1 MKLRT
6 LDSWYVRGPAS
17 STSPPFVLSHREAV
31 PSSGELPISIGPVDV
46 QPAFEEWVSLARQVV
61 RKSLDL
67 GWDDVFE
74 IYSYIPTIPLAEAL
88 ALEARRVGSDT
99 HITLMTDDLWFTSM
113 RELTTKWLSQASPVE
128 YAIHE
133 AITADVYLGG
143 PADARRMR
151 DIPPEKFDANAMG
164 NMRQDEPLRK
174 RRVRHVDLPIGRVTP
189 ERADAYGLDYGR
201 WHGSY
206 HAALA
211 VDLRAIQ
218 RAGAARVRAL
228 SGRKKL
234 HLVSD
239 MGTDLRFE
247 TKPISPA
254 VDDGIISSSDT
265 RRGFVETALP
275 AGRVEGAMRPE
286 SVEGEVQSTD
296 PMFFAGRTIEGI
308 SFRVKAGRIVDW
320 AAEKHE
326 DLLDRA
332 LAASKRPKARLGWF
346 TIGLNAA
353 AEPCMLDNSI
363 VKDDVGLGLG
373 PHPQLERR
381 TVDPSVSFFATIGPV
396 QIEIGR

>member
-1 MKLRT
+1 M
-6 LDSWYVRGPAS
+6 DPM
-17 STSPPFVLSHREAV
+17 
-31 PSSGELPISIGPVDV
+31 DV
-46 QPAFEEWVSLARQVV
+46 HPAFEQWIPLARQVV

-67 GWDDVFE
+67 GWHDVFE
-74 IYSYIPTIPLAEAL
+74 IYSYVPTIPLAEAL

-113 RELTTKWLSQASPVE
+113 HELSTKWLSQPSPVE

-151 DIPPEKFDANAMG
+151 DIPPEKFDANAVG
-164 NMRQDEPLRK
+164 NLRQDEPLRK

-189 ERADAYGLDYGR
+189 ERAEAYGLDYGR
-201 WHGSY
+201 WDASY
-206 HAALA
+206 RAALA
-211 VDLRAIQ
+211 VDLKEIQ
-218 RAGAARVRAL
+218 RAGTKLARSL
-228 SGRKKL
+228 GGRKAVRLTSKA
-234 HLVSD
+234 
-239 MGTDLRFE
+239 GTDLRFA
-247 TKPISPA
+247 TKSIAPA
-254 VDDGIISSSDT
+254 VDDGIIGPGDV

-275 AGRVEGAMRPE
+275 AGRIEGAMRPE

-326 DLLDRA
+326 DLLDRS
-332 LAASKRPKARLGWF
+332 LAASKRPKARVGWF

-381 TVDPSVSFFATIGPV
+381 TVDPSVSFYATIGPV
-396 QIEIGR
+396 RIEIGS